1 MSIKAR
7 NLIAY
12 LAVKYKQVWDDI
24 YNAIITK
31 EPVDNEIVEETLST
45 LKGDY
50 ITIID
55 DDYPKEL
62 KHIYRPPFV
71 IFLNNED
78 QNKFNDISSKIYC
91 TKYNLGN
98 GLSELPYEV
107 GLQEAI
113 KLNLQAEFELAFNML
128 TNAGFDEALA
138 TAQALRFIKDYE
150 TNMLEGDTLA

>member
-24 YNAIITK
+24 YNAIINK
-31 EPVDNEIVEETLST
+31 EPVDNEIVEDTLAT

-62 KHIYRPPFV
+62 KTSYKPPFV
-71 IFLNNED
+71 LFLNIED
-78 QNKFNDISSKIYC
+78 QNKFNDISSQIYC
-91 TKYNLGN
+91 AKYNLGN

-138 TAQALRFIKDYE
+138 TAQALRFIKEYE
-150 TNMLEGDTLA
+150 TNVLKGDTLA